1 MLIYGDV
8 WLGGCIL
15 YLQHSFQKVFF
26 CLLCVAV
33 ALIIGI
39 LTAYNPI
46 ASVLFLLLLIGVCL
60 FVYFFN
66 NTHKLLSIW
75 LPIMPITSV
84 LSVSVAE
91 KKVSLIDTATLFV
104 GFVLLIR
111 SSITRKSHENTLTKN
126 SVSVLVSLFF
136 IFLISFSLSLYGFYT
151 YKDVVVTPVWL
162 DNLNSILK
170 NSLVTNVRLF
180 IPFLTI
186 FIMVRLVKTQE
197 VLHKGLKLFFLS
209 IVFSTLYGYYE
220 LIIKSLGLGFNMLL
234 PGHSQ
239 SILYFDDKTRLS
251 GMFGDPSYYAGY
263 IVMSAFFCL
272 FLKDLKVFPRLITYV
287 VLLSQFVLL
296 FFTYSTIG
304 WLSLLTGI
312 VVYFVKKGK
321 LKHIFTLLVVSF
333 ILFGVLS
340 LNPTFRTVLYKPFD
354 SDNGS
359 RSDRMITAITAL
371 NIFKDNPILGVGN
384 GNYGLVYD
392 KYRPIGSEE
401 KEFQPIANN
410 VYLDILSAYG
420 IVGTFLF
427 LWIAKSLWSCLRQIK
442 RHDTHKVYYPFFIA
456 TTCSILVLF
465 NAYPTYNFAFHWFFY
480 GMILVTPKILKE
492 ASLYR

>member
-1 MLIYGDV
+1 M
-8 WLGGCIL
+8 

-186 FIMVRLVKTQE
+186 FINVTTIL
-197 VLHKGLKLFFLS
+197 LK
-209 IVFSTLYGYYE
+209 
-220 LIIKSLGLGFNMLL
+220 
-234 PGHSQ
+234 
-239 SILYFDDKTRLS
+239 
-251 GMFGDPSYYAGY
+251 
-263 IVMSAFFCL
+263 
-272 FLKDLKVFPRLITYV
+272 
-287 VLLSQFVLL
+287 
-296 FFTYSTIG
+296 
-304 WLSLLTGI
+304 
-312 VVYFVKKGK
+312 
-321 LKHIFTLLVVSF
+321 
-333 ILFGVLS
+333 
-340 LNPTFRTVLYKPFD
+340 
-354 SDNGS
+354 
-359 RSDRMITAITAL
+359 
-371 NIFKDNPILGVGN
+371 
-384 GNYGLVYD
+384 
-392 KYRPIGSEE
+392 
-401 KEFQPIANN
+401 
-410 VYLDILSAYG
+410 
-420 IVGTFLF
+420 
-427 LWIAKSLWSCLRQIK
+427 
-442 RHDTHKVYYPFFIA
+442 
-456 TTCSILVLF
+456 
-465 NAYPTYNFAFHWFFY
+465 
-480 GMILVTPKILKE
+480 
-492 ASLYR
+492 